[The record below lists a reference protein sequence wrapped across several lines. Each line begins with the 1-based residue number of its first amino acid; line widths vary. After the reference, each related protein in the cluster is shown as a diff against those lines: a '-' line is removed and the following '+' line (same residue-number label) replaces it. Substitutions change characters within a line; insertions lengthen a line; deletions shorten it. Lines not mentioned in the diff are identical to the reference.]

1 MRTHNPQLLPLFRS
15 RGQALLLARLF
26 LYPDR
31 PMSAAELASSLG
43 VDPATI
49 LRESQ
54 RLERAGL
61 VKRERVGRQL
71 ILRPNTDSPYSRDLQ
86 SLLAKAFGPK
96 SLLEQELAGVD
107 GIEVAYIFG
116 SWAERMLGVPGP
128 APNDVDVL
136 IVGDPDRRRL
146 AQVASI
152 VSQETEREV
161 NPTVVSPPAWQA
173 ADSGFLRSVKNG
185 PLVPLEIESHE

>member
-1 MRTHNPQLLPLFRS
+1 
-15 RGQALLLARLF
+15 
-26 LYPDR
+26 
-31 PMSAAELASSLG
+31 
-43 VDPATI
+43 
-49 LRESQ
+49 
-54 RLERAGL
+54 
-61 VKRERVGRQL
+61 
-71 ILRPNTDSPYSRDLQ
+71 
-86 SLLAKAFGPK
+86 
-96 SLLEQELAGVD
+96 
-107 GIEVAYIFG
+107 
-116 SWAERMLGVPGP
+116 
-128 APNDVDVL
+128 VDVL